1 MNMAKRKT
9 NKLKKRVKRQFNIKP
24 VNKFDED
31 DFFDDCAVCQFTKKI
46 QQEGRSPTM
55 KEMKTAFNKAK
66 ERGTVVGGALK
77 ENGDAKDER
86 KWMEAQ
92 GFESIGTADDFK
104 MPKWLDCT
112 WRRVSCGKDE
122 CKICGRIKQ
131 DRMRH
136 IIKGEDPDSMKSA
149 FEDAG
154 RSLKETLEI
163 VRRDAKKRGID
174 ITNLKD
180 IEESPDPEEFPL
192 YNKVLQWRE
201 ALDKTAR
208 SAGETG
214 HPWFYTE
221 AAADLL
227 WYKNMFLAKIYRQ
240 LCNRRER
247 ERGEEYGK
255 VDSQYTKYVLEECI
269 KILKQSLVQL
279 SELNSPQRGGL
290 MAALTRLAEL
300 EKQILEI

>member
-1 MNMAKRKT
+1 
-9 NKLKKRVKRQFNIKP
+9 
-24 VNKFDED
+24 
-31 DFFDDCAVCQFTKKI
+31 
-46 QQEGRSPTM
+46 
-55 KEMKTAFNKAK
+55 MKTAFNKAK

-240 LCNRRER
+240 LCNRWER